1 MFTRSV
7 LSVLLACGGFLAVSP
22 AYAEDGQVR
31 RVTVLDVAKPSVQ
44 QVNEALFPPDILAMK
59 KECVEMEK
67 QGIRCQ
73 SVIPKSSLDSVQVTF
88 ARGSADLSKGAKEF
102 LQAIG
107 ESLKEHKS
115 DWKSVSIE
123 GHTDS
128 TGTDEI
134 NQALSLRRA
143 ESVKAYLTANYGLSN
158 IETVGSG
165 SKRLRDPENPTAE
178 VNRRIEFVTNW

>member
-1 MFTRSV
+1 MFIRSV
-7 LSVLLACGGFLAVSP
+7 LSVLLVCGGFLAASQ
-22 AYAEDGQVR
+22 AYADDQGMR

-44 QVNEALFPPDILAMK
+44 QVNEALFPSDILAMK
-59 KECVEMEK
+59 KECAEMEK
-67 QGIRCQ
+67 QGLRCQ
-73 SVIPKSSLDSVQVTF
+73 NVIPKSSLDSVQVTF
-88 ARGSADLSKGAKEF
+88 ARGSAELSKDAKDF
-102 LQAIG
+102 LQAVG
-107 ESLKEHKS
+107 ESLKEHAS

-128 TGTDEI
+128 TGTDGI
-134 NQALSLRRA
+134 NQVLSLRRA
-143 ESVKAYLTANYGLSN
+143 ESVKAYLTANFGLSN